1 MKPILSCQMISVET
15 ITIIFA
21 LLTDSI
27 KGYDLHS
34 RWNPPLYLHSVD
46 YQLSKI
52 EWPYHNSHRLGN
64 ALCPLIHRH
73 CTQLSQFSSVCGS
86 PKEDRNHVYI
96 FSESSTMHFKWFN
109 SNYSPY
115 NPFQESLLNTAL
127 DCRTFT
133 RFHTRNHVLL
143 IYFTSDILV

>member
-1 MKPILSCQMISVET
+1 MLSWLTPLKVMTCTPDGILLF
-15 ITIIFA
+15 IF
-21 LLTDSI
+21 TP
-27 KGYDLHS
+27 LH
-34 RWNPPLYLHSVD
+34 

-115 NPFQESLLNTAL
+115 NPFQENLLNTAL